1 MYSNSA
7 FVTSAVFATQSTVAI
22 ATLFILSVEN
32 CVHALRD
39 DSQLAYCII
48 TRATVLHSTSPLVCN
63 MCTLLFQTNLHHCV
77 ILTRIF
83 ISDSMPLF
91 FNIHVV
97 IVVIVK
103 AQISLYLDCV
113 TMYMYG
119 HVYCCLHIHVH
130 MLDLRAWSNCHDGFS
145 CKIVAFTRTAIECRI
160 DSSD

>member
-1 MYSNSA
+1 M
-7 FVTSAVFATQSTVAI
+7 TSAVFATQSTVAI

-48 TRATVLHSTSPLVCN
+48 TLATVLHSTSPLVCN

-97 IVVIVK
+97 IVLLKPRYRYIWTVL
-103 AQISLYLDCV
+103 QCPCMD
-113 TMYMYG
+113 MYTAVFIY
-119 HVYCCLHIHVH
+119 VHVH

-145 CKIVAFTRTAIECRI
+145 CKTVAFTRTAIECRI